1 MEHALHLFVL
11 IVAARLFGEL
21 FLRVRQPASIGEIVA
36 GVALALFA
44 ASPQAVPF
52 LARLP
57 SSPFLEVAAQF
68 GIFFVVLVAGIEMRP
83 REIASQ
89 SASSLW
95 VALGG
100 VVLPLATGFALA
112 WAFLPDTPLRFAQA
126 LLVGVALSISAV
138 PVAVKV
144 LMELNLL
151 HERVGEMIVAAAIFD
166 DVIGLVLL
174 AVVLSVLETG
184 APPDAGMLL
193 VLLAKISLFFILT
206 VAAGVLLGPPFYR
219 VVARFRVP
227 APRFSALIAVSLGFA
242 LLAEALG
249 MDFILGPFMAGLF
262 FEPAAVGKEAYTGV
276 KKSLGDVTNGLLGP
290 LFFVSIGA
298 RVDLAA
304 VETIPVFLAAL
315 LAVAFLGKIVGAGV
329 PARLAGLSPRD
340 AAAVGIGMSGRGAV
354 ELVVVSIAL
363 EAGLF
368 DQPDELVANLFSALV
383 ITAIVTTMAM
393 PIALRLLLRTTP
405 VPKDGDHSGAP
416 PARGTDVPGRG
427 GT

>member
-1 MEHALHLFVL
+1 MEHALHLLVL
-11 IVAARLFGEL
+11 VVVARLSGEI
-21 FLRVRQPASIGEIVA
+21 FLRVGQPASIGEIVA
-36 GVALALFA
+36 GFALALLA
-44 ASPQAVPF
+44 ASPLAVQF
-52 LARLP
+52 LERLP

-68 GIFFVVLVAGIEMRP
+68 GIFFVVLLAGMEMRP

-89 SASSLW
+89 SAASLA
-95 VALGG
+95 VAVGG
-100 VVLPLATGFALA
+100 VVLPLAAGFALA
-112 WAFLPDTPLRFAQA
+112 WVFLPETPLRFAQA

-144 LMELNLL
+144 LMELRLL

-174 AVVLSVLETG
+174 AVVLSLIETG
-184 APPDAGMLL
+184 TVPDAGALL
-193 VLLAKISLFFILT
+193 VLLGEVALFFITT
-206 VAAGVLLGPPFYR
+206 VAAGLLLAPPFYR
-219 VVARFRVP
+219 VVARFRIP
-227 APRFSALIAVSLGFA
+227 APRFSALVSTALGFA

-262 FEPAAVGKEAYTGV
+262 FDPDAVGEEAYARV
-276 KKSLGDVTNGLLGP
+276 KKSLGDLTDGLLAP

-298 RVDLAA
+298 RVDVAA
-304 VETIPVFLAAL
+304 VETIPLFLTAL
-315 LAVAFLGKIVGAGV
+315 LAVAFLGKIVGAGI
-329 PARLAGLSPRD
+329 PARLTGLSSRD

-383 ITAIVTTMAM
+383 ITAVVTTMAM
-393 PIALRLLLRTTP
+393 PIALRLLLRAKA
-405 VPKDGDHSGAP
+405 VPNGDGPGSGA
-416 PARGTDVPGRG
+416 ASRGLAGEKQHG
-427 GT
+427 A